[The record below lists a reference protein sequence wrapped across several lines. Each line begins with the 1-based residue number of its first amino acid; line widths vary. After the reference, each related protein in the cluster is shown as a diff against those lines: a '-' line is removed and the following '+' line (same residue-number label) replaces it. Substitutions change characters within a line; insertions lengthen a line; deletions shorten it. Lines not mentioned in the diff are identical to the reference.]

1 MSSTP
6 EPQDPEAAGGGLS
19 PARRAV
25 IAGLFGAALG
35 GTGLLAGGTRAH
47 AATPASGAAV
57 ASGAATGPSAGL
69 GTVTPAVITGSKIAN
84 LTGPA
89 ETGQFAAPWTDL
101 GIPARCPDGSLL
113 FVCGDTFDGSGVG
126 GPDWRAPVG
135 LRSSSSN
142 LSSVRIDGAVGGS
155 HAVGL
160 IPEGHA
166 GGTTAIPSDVF
177 TVGNTMYM
185 HLMRGVIYQ
194 TDHSDFWRST
204 DNGETWQYLCQWP
217 GNQYSGQFQQ
227 KTYAVADDGY
237 CYVLSTAFNRNVVSG
252 LLLHRVPQTQLG
264 NPAAY
269 QPWGY
274 ANGAWAWGN
283 YPTTITTARRWG
295 EICLRAMGGKYAF
308 TWLNMDVL
316 SMRAQ
321 IFALPTSN
329 LFTTPEQTMIVPTTP
344 GHESGNAV
352 ASPYGGFVL
361 PGSTFADFHI
371 AVSQWYDD
379 QDYRVMHYRINGLDP
394 GAAAQPAKY
403 WVDTFADAPVYAS
416 PTSTVRTGTLGKG
429 TNYVYGKVWGPQVG
443 TGTSYNHWWLRTD
456 PDTGPAGQYVS
467 AYYLSRWGN
476 DEAKDNDGVV
486 IPDLPS

>member
-1 MSSTP
+1 MLSSAP
-6 EPQDPEAAGGGLS
+6 YEPAPDDVPASQPTAGARPGRRGVLAGILGAGVGLGLGGRLIAPGTAAAAAP
-19 PARRAV
+19 PATA
-25 IAGLFGAALG
+25 AAAL
-35 GTGLLAGGTRAH
+35 
-47 AATPASGAAV
+47 
-57 ASGAATGPSAGL
+57 
-69 GTVTPAVITGSKIAN
+69 TGSKLRN
-84 LTGPA
+84 LTGPT
-89 ETGQFAAPWTDL
+89 ETGRFAAPWTDL
-101 GIPARCPDGSLL
+101 GIPVRCPNGSML
-113 FVCGDTFDGSGVG
+113 FVCGDTFDGGGVG

-142 LSSVRIDGAVGGS
+142 PASLVIDNSVGGS
-155 HAVGL
+155 HANGL
-160 IPEGHA
+160 VPEGHA

-177 TVGNTMYM
+177 TVGDTMYM
-185 HLMRGVIYQ
+185 HLMRGVIYR
-194 TDHSDFWRST
+194 TDHSDFWQSK

-217 GNQYSGQFQQ
+217 GNQYNGQFQQ

-237 CYVLSTAFNRNVVSG
+237 CYVLSTAFNRDAVSD

-283 YPTTITTARRWG
+283 YPTTITGSRRWG
-295 EICLRAMGGKYAF
+295 EICFRAMGGRYAF

-321 IFALPTSN
+321 VFDLPTSN
-329 LFTTPEQTMIVPTTP
+329 LFTTLEQTMIVPTTP

-352 ASPYGGFVL
+352 ASPYGGFIV
-361 PGSTFADFHI
+361 PGSTFADFTI

-379 QDYRVMHYRINGLDP
+379 QNYRVMQYRINGLAP
-394 GAAAQPAKY
+394 GPAQPATY

-416 PTSTVRTGTLGKG
+416 PTSTVRTGTLLKG

-443 TGTSYNHWWLRTD
+443 GGASYNHWWLKTD
-456 PDTGPAGQYVS
+456 PDVGPGGQYVS

-476 DEAKDNDGVV
+476 DEAKDNGGAV
-486 IPDLPS
+486 IPDL